1 MPITF
6 KQKQKLS
13 HNININLNTI
23 IQLLGAIECKES
35 DSATT
40 KRDKTMLIFLGCIA
54 MALTTQNEIDLLNA
68 EETRIIQPN

>member
-1 MPITF
+1 MSITF
-6 KQKQKLS
+6 EQKQKLG
-13 HNININLNTI
+13 HNININLNTT
-23 IQLLGAIECKES
+23 IQLLGAIGCKES

-68 EETRIIQPN
+68 DETRIIKPS